1 MFQLLNKFR
10 IYVYPNLCIKA
21 EFCSPVF
28 YLLVE
33 SI

>member
-1 MFQLLNKFR
+1 MFQLLKKLR
-10 IYVYPNLCIKA
+10 IYVYLNLCIKA
-21 EFCSPVF
+21 EFCLPVF